1 MINKYKNFINEE
13 VGLRNI
19 KKITA
24 GHNTCEIYFHKDLD
38 GVTSAVAMKEF
49 LKTYYKIVS

>member
-49 LKTYYKIVS
+49 LKTYYKIS